1 LYNKLFYIHFNNHI
15 HKLIPN
21 DRRSN
26 YPYNYGLMPTLP
38 KSNRPTV
45 VYFSSDSR
53 FSFVRQLLDER
64 ETAVGRENFSMK

>member
-1 LYNKLFYIHFNNHI
+1 
-15 HKLIPN
+15 
-21 DRRSN
+21 
-26 YPYNYGLMPTLP
+26 MPTLP